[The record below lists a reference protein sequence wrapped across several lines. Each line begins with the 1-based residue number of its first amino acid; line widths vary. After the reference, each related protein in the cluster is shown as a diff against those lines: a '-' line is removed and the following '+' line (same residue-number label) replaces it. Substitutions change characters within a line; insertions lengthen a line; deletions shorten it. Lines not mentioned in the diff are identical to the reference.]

1 MKEKILIVEDDIDI
15 IEILKEFLS
24 SAQYNVTIARDGFEG
39 FKKFKSNMYDLIIL
53 DVLMPKIDGFTLC
66 EMIRCEN
73 KIIPIIILTALD
85 DEDNEIKAF
94 DLNID
99 DYIEKPFSIKV
110 LLKRVENVLRKNMLS
125 KLSFK
130 NLDTTLTYKNINI
143 NIEKHETIID
153 GKKIELTLKEYELLY
168 FLIKNKGKI
177 LSRELI
183 FETVWRTGFFN
194 DSRVI
199 DTHIKNL
206 RKKLNITYIKTI
218 RGIGYEMEE

>member
-53 DVLMPKIDGFTLC
+53 DVLMPKIDGFTLF
-66 EMIRCEN
+66 EMIKCEN

-99 DYIEKPFSIKV
+99 DYIKKPFSIKV
-110 LLKRVENVLRKNMLS
+110 LLKRVENVLRKNILS

-143 NIEKHETIID
+143 NTEKHKQKD
-153 GKKIELTLKEYELLY
+153 FQKHCYYAY
-168 FLIKNKGKI
+168 FVLHNV
-177 LSRELI
+177 I
-183 FETVWRTGFFN
+183 FFIWNFSSLF
-194 DSRVI
+194 I
-199 DTHIKNL
+199 YNL
-206 RKKLNITYIKTI
+206 R
-218 RGIGYEMEE
+218 

>member
-1 MKEKILIVEDDIDI
+1 
-15 IEILKEFLS
+15 
-24 SAQYNVTIARDGFEG
+24 
-39 FKKFKSNMYDLIIL
+39 MYDLIIL

>member
-183 FETVWRTGFFN
+183 FEAVWGTGFFN

>member
-24 SAQYNVTIARDGFEG
+24 SAQYNVTIARDAFEG

-66 EMIRCEN
+66 EMIKCEN

-85 DEDNEIKAF
+85 DEDNDIKAF

-99 DYIEKPFSIKV
+99 DYIKKPFSIKV
-110 LLKRVENVLRKNMLS
+110 LLKRVENVLRKNILS

-143 NIEKHETIID
+143 NTEKHKQKD
-153 GKKIELTLKEYELLY
+153 LQKHCYYAY
-168 FLIKNKGKI
+168 FVLHNV
-177 LSRELI
+177 I
-183 FETVWRTGFFN
+183 FFIWNFSSLF
-194 DSRVI
+194 I
-199 DTHIKNL
+199 YNL
-206 RKKLNITYIKTI
+206 R
-218 RGIGYEMEE
+218 